1 MARETEEHFQR
12 RLKTWRD
19 ERRFQEYRFFRFFCS
34 GYFDNAWMNA
44 KLIRREYD
52 AGIEPLNMAI
62 GRIFTYLTYPFGV
75 LFFAATYSTILSLDF
90 KNYAV
95 ALLTL
100 PISLPHLWY
109 TKFLIGGTT
118 TKPRRGQL

>member
-1 MARETEEHFQR
+1 MARETKEHFQR
-12 RLKTWRD
+12 RLKTWRE
-19 ERRFQEYRFFRFFCS
+19 ERRFQEYRFYRFFCS
-34 GYFDNAWMNA
+34 GNFDNAWMNA
-44 KLIRREYD
+44 KLIRREFD
-52 AGIEPLNMAI
+52 AGIKPLNMAI
-62 GRIFTYLTYPFGV
+62 WRIFTYLTYPFGV
-75 LFFAATYSTILSLDF
+75 LFFAATCSTILSLDF

-109 TKFLIGGTT
+109 TKFLIDGTT